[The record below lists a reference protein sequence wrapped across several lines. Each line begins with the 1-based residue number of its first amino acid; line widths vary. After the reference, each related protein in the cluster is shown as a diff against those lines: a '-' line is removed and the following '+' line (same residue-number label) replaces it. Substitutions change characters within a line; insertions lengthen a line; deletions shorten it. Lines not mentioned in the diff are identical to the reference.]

1 VKSETKLRNDR
12 KSREKAIKKI
22 EDKLIHIE
30 SRLNA
35 RKYKNPDYVEYM
47 AKKSVE
53 GSRTKKYFVYD
64 VKGEYG
70 MVEFTW
76 GLKKEVIE
84 EDEKLD
90 GKYMLA
96 TNKDFDNEEETLIAY
111 KGRDKIEKRISTNG
125 ALPR

>member
-1 VKSETKLRNDR
+1 MKSETKLRNDR

-53 GSRTKKYFVYD
+53 GSRTKKV
-64 VKGEYG
+64 
-70 MVEFTW
+70 
-76 GLKKEVIE
+76 LE